1 MEKQVKSSKEKMQ
14 RKFLLVMPLLIL
26 PFITMMF
33 WALGGGKAEKP
44 LPGKTGGFNFSLPD
58 PTLNNDV
65 QRDKMSYYDQARKD
79 SLKFIELIK
88 NDPSF
93 KRYNLLDTSD
103 MAVVFPQSSSAW
115 SNKTRL
121 NHSLYDAE
129 DYSDPNSKKVYQ
141 KLAELDKALNKPIV
155 TMSNEH
161 NDLSE
166 DKLPAKATVN
176 AAGIERLEQMMNVM
190 NQPDEGDSDIQ
201 QLNGMLDKILD
212 VQHPER
218 VQQKLEQVSHA
229 NRKLMLSVSSKETSD
244 VVSLIDTGHVEDNL
258 INAFYSLDE
267 NLGTT
272 ENKNSISAVIHETQ
286 TIVTGSTVKLRLANE
301 ITVNNI
307 QIPKDNFV
315 FGIASLNGERLKINI
330 NSIRYQNSLFPVKLS
345 VYDLDGLEGIYIPG
359 AVTREAAKES
369 AGRSIE
375 NFGASSVDPTWQA
388 QAATAG
394 VEAAKSLF
402 SKKIKLVKV
411 TVKAGYQVLLKDESK
426 MNQAK

>member
-1 MEKQVKSSKEKMQ
+1 MEKRVKSLKEKKQ
-14 RKFLLVMPLLIL
+14 RKFLLVLPLLVL
-26 PFITMMF
+26 PFLTIMF

-44 LPGKTGGFNFSLPD
+44 VSVKAAGFNFSLPD
-58 PTLNNDV
+58 PTLKDDK
-65 QRDKMSYYDQARKD
+65 QRDKMSYYDQAKKD
-79 SLKFIELIK
+79 SLKFLELIK
-88 NDPSF
+88 NDPNF
-93 KRYNLLDTSD
+93 KRDNSPDTNDLS
-103 MAVVFPQSSSAW
+103 VVFTQGSPV
-115 SNKTRL
+115 SNKTGL
-121 NHSLYDAE
+121 NPSIYDIE
-129 DYSDPNSKKVYQ
+129 DYSDANSKKVYQ
-141 KLAELDKALNKPIV
+141 KLAELDRELNKPV
-155 TMSNEH
+155 AKTSLEKRN
-161 NDLSE
+161 LRE
-166 DKLPAKATVN
+166 DKPFRKTSVN
-176 AAGIERLEQMMNVM
+176 TAEVERLEQIMNVM
-190 NQPDEGDSDIQ
+190 NQPDEGDSEIQ

-218 VQQKLEQVSHA
+218 VQQKLEQVSNA
-229 NRKLMLSVSSKETSD
+229 NRRLMLSVSSKETSD

-267 NLGTT
+267 NLATT
-272 ENKNSISAVIHETQ
+272 ENKNSIPAVIHETQ

-301 ITVNNI
+301 ITVNTI

-330 NSIRYQNSLFPVKLS
+330 NSIRYQNSLFPVNLS

-359 AVTREAAKES
+359 AVTREAAKQS

-375 NFGASSVDPTWQA
+375 NFGVTSLDPTWQA